1 MSVETDQQRGKRL
14 DDAVDSLQATL
25 DKLSYESRDVISSL
39 TIEVNHWRNVCVTK
53 EKELAGLKIENSGL
67 VSAVESIA
75 ADRKAIEGHFNE
87 KVEELFAADEKL
99 KSEIFWRSI
108 LFWLMAL
115 LAVIILIAGVLK

>member
-1 MSVETDQQRGKRL
+1 MSIVTDNQREKELQSKL
-14 DDAVDSLQATL
+14 DGLLSRTSDIHREVLEATDEL
-25 DKLSYESRDVISSL
+25 N
-39 TIEVNHWRNVCVTK
+39 IEVNRWRNLAK
-53 EKELAGLKIENSGL
+53 AAEKELEGVQAENRGL
-67 VSAVESIA
+67 VSGIESIA
-75 ADRKAIEGHFNE
+75 ADRKAMEGHFNE

>member
-1 MSVETDQQRGKRL
+1 MTRETDQQRGKRL
-14 DDAVDSLQATL
+14 DDAVDSLRATL

-53 EKELAGLKIENSGL
+53 ERDHAGVQAVLNDEVRALKYD
-67 VSAVESIA
+67 V
-75 ADRKAIEGHFNE
+75 DQRDKALTE